1 MWTKIIRPFHRINFW
16 SVVFH
21 RFRRIKI
28 ISGSSLNNK
37 DLQNRRKTLEIH
49 KKKTLKTKFYIG
61 SPNLLGHPFLVFGT
75 ERRHFFVVGWAFFKP
90 PTLSCLWS
98 LGSKSFLLSLFV
110 LLLLPALYP
119 MKAQLSYLRQR
130 QAWAKTP
137 CDDNNSQLAN
147 NSGRVARRRSL
158 ETPANGDAK
167 HGPLLLL
174 PNNGNVRTWRL
185 YFPYYSEHLWIFALY
200 LTGL

>member
-1 MWTKIIRPFHRINFW
+1 MNKNISTI
-16 SVVFH
+16 
-21 RFRRIKI
+21 IKI
-28 ISGSSLNNK
+28 KKISLSWFS
-37 DLQNRRKTLEIH
+37 T
-49 KKKTLKTKFYIG
+49 
-61 SPNLLGHPFLVFGT
+61 GT
-75 ERRHFFVVGWAFFKP
+75 EEMKLFQILRRTITIYKINAIFWKIDGKTVKDSRFEAQTCWDTHSWCLELKEGIFSWLAGLSLSP

-137 CDDNNSQLAN
+137 RDDNNSQVAN
-147 NSGRVARRRSL
+147 NSGRVARRRGL

-167 HGPLLLL
+167 HGPLLLW
-174 PNNGNVRTWRL
+174 PNNGKVRTWRP
-185 YFPYYSEHLWIFALY
+185 YFPFYYR
-200 LTGL
+200 